1 MHDRDGYANI
11 KRLDN
16 DVLRTLKV
24 SIKRHFQV
32 SIFIVFVLRL
42 AFLWKAV
49 SFHKIQWSSFVALK
63 KLPKYLTTR

>member
-49 SFHKIQWSSFVALK
+49 SFIEYSGVVLWPAKSYQSI
-63 KLPKYLTTR
+63 